1 MPRVN
6 DTDSSFKKTEQ
17 VVGRPATTD
26 HNINDEYFRQPPTNH
41 VRSSFLLYFRLKE
54 LMRGYVSRNQNEGN
68 ALDINGR
75 QYVSRDDMKREER
88 ESKFATTGAT
98 RITKT
103 DELAESVSQ
112 DDSLGRRT
120 TYQDVDEL

>member
-41 VRSSFLLYFRLKE
+41 